1 MPSAIR
7 LLDFR
12 PVRIRPFEPR
22 SLRMDLPRTRS
33 VRVAFQAW
41 RARLRS
47 LDLPSIM
54 RPLVRPLRAVHPRP
68 MAAGVVAILGG
79 TFAVLAVARMPA
91 PAVPDQPPTVAT
103 RADASANASCAR
115 QTWPYLDRR
124 CLADAREATPPGRLI
139 TTDNL
144 ARLPNFDTR
153 STSDTA
159 PSAGAPQDAA
169 AAVGNN
175 SEPSVGPPAL
185 PAPPVAPSE
194 PRMRR
199 LYAGE
204 EPADRPVV
212 PRRYRWTGFE
222 YDGRGGFYG
231 KRRAIIRPFSREE
244 LMSRIY

>member
-103 RADASANASCAR
+103 PTRGPRA
-115 QTWPYLDRR
+115 TRR
-124 CLADAREATPPGRLI
+124 RA
-139 TTDNL
+139 
-144 ARLPNFDTR
+144 
-153 STSDTA
+153 
-159 PSAGAPQDAA
+159 
-169 AAVGNN
+169 
-175 SEPSVGPPAL
+175 PAL
-185 PAPPVAPSE
+185 R
-194 PRMRR
+194 RMRR
-199 LYAGE
+199 LLSETIRSPALGHPGYPHHPLRHPSRACGGSTPARSPRIGRSCRAGTAGLDSSTTVA
-204 EPADRPVV
+204 ADS
-212 PRRYRWTGFE
+212 TA
-222 YDGRGGFYG
+222 RGV
-231 KRRAIIRPFSREE
+231 R
-244 LMSRIY
+244 

>member
-91 PAVPDQPPTVAT
+91 PAIPDQPPTVAT

-124 CLADAREATPPGRLI
+124 CLADAREATPPVPLDWIRVRRSRRILRQEAC
-139 TTDNL
+139 DNSSVL
-144 ARLPNFDTR
+144 ARRADVAHLLAAERDLRVLSGMNESRP
-153 STSDTA
+153 
-159 PSAGAPQDAA
+159 AGLA
-169 AAVGNN
+169 
-175 SEPSVGPPAL
+175 
-185 PAPPVAPSE
+185 
-194 PRMRR
+194 RR
-199 LYAGE
+199 E
-204 EPADRPVV
+204 
-212 PRRYRWTGFE
+212 
-222 YDGRGGFYG
+222 
-231 KRRAIIRPFSREE
+231 RAFS
-244 LMSRIY
+244 SSCT

>member
-1 MPSAIR
+1 MRSAIR

-54 RPLVRPLRAVHPRP
+54 RPLVRPLRAVPPGPR
-68 MAAGVVAILGG
+68 AAGVVALVGG
-79 TFAVLAVARMPA
+79 TFAVLAVAQMPA
-91 PAVPDQPPTVAT
+91 PAIPDQPPTVAT

-144 ARLPNFDTR
+144 ARLPNFDTK
-153 STSDTA
+153 STRDTA
-159 PSAGAPQDAA
+159 PTAGATQDAA

-175 SEPSVGPPAL
+175 SEPGVGPPG
-185 PAPPVAPSE
+185 PPVAPSE
-194 PRMRR
+194 PRMRQ
-199 LYAGE
+199 LY
-204 EPADRPVV
+204 
-212 PRRYRWTGFE
+212 
-222 YDGRGGFYG
+222 
-231 KRRAIIRPFSREE
+231 
-244 LMSRIY
+244 